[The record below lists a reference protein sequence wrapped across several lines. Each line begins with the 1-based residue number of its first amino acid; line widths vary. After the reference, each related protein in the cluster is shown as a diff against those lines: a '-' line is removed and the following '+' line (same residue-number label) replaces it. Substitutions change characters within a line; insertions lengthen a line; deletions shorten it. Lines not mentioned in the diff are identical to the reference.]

1 MGPWYCLKPDFET
14 YFLKPVLVTS
24 LLPLAIVIAV
34 VYSLIEANRWDVR
47 IVVLITD
54 RYTGYILLTIL

>member
-1 MGPWYCLKPDFET
+1 MGPWYYLKPDLDT
-14 YFLKPVLVTS
+14 YFLKPVPVTS
-24 LLPLAIVIAV
+24 LLPLAVVIAV
-34 VYSLIEANRWDVR
+34 VYSLIEADRWDVR

>member
-1 MGPWYCLKPDFET
+1 MDPWYYLKPDLDT
-14 YFLKPVLVTS
+14 YFLKPVPVTS
-24 LLPLAIVIAV
+24 LLPLAVVIAV
-34 VYSLIEANRWDVR
+34 VYSLIEADRWDVR